1 MLEIDLPHIN
11 ADNRLRKVLAA
22 ALPNQNGSKNPPNLP
37 ATYWDASFFNLPQ
50 VKIFQEASAAEQ
62 LAMVEIANRSLLE
75 EAYFIEKA
83 GVGYMAKMVLLAE
96 TIEERM
102 LYGLFTADETIHL
115 SHLSYFCSE
124 SELTNSQDPFLSLL
138 AEVIEEA
145 DKTVLLFVLQ
155 VVLEGWGLSHYRR
168 LAKECHHQPL
178 AEVFRSFLQAEAR
191 HHSTGNILFHQ
202 IALSPSSRGNIID
215 LLSRFL
221 SMVQVGPQNVLGAI
235 EQVKGH
241 LSRGQK
247 IEILQEL
254 DTENHSRTRLDLLR
268 SLMVG
273 DSVQSIVESLENHGA
288 FQPLPAHQ
296 CIF

>member
-11 ADNRLRKVLAA
+11 AENRLRRVLAA
-22 ALPNQNGSKNPPNLP
+22 ALPNQDGSKNTPNQP
-37 ATYWDASFFNLPQ
+37 STYWDASFFNLLQ

-62 LAMVEIANRSLLE
+62 LAMVKIANRSLLE

-115 SHLSYFCSE
+115 NHLSYFYPE

-138 AEVIEEA
+138 AEVIEDA

-202 IALSPSSRGNIID
+202 SLLSPSSQRKIID

-221 SMVQVGPQNVLGAI
+221 SMVQVGPQNVLAAI

-247 IEILQEL
+247 IQVLQEL

-273 DSVQSIVESLENHGA
+273 DSVQSIVETLENRGA

-296 CIF
+296 CIC